1 MLPKQWNI
9 SMPTEHDDHDVHKV
23 DLKQRMVG
31 AIVIISLA
39 IIILPIFF
47 SPTDDSLKHFEIE
60 KAPPIP
66 EQMQKAFTAKDKN
79 LKQSNKMPVLP
90 VPKSIPVDD
99 ENKQQVLTTN
109 IAKTN
114 HASNYKNAIKP
125 KEKTINQKYTL
136 QLGSFGQQEN
146 AFNLRNKLRN
156 KKFKAYIEQ
165 VKMKQKINYRVR
177 VGPYIKY
184 GQMISIQKKI
194 KKSFKI
200 DGRII
205 SL

>member
-1 MLPKQWNI
+1 MHA
-9 SMPTEHDDHDVHKV
+9 EHGDHKV

-31 AIVIISLA
+31 AIVIVSLA
-39 IIILPIFF
+39 IIILPVFF
-47 SPTDDSLKHFEIE
+47 SPTDDSLKHFKVE
-60 KAPPIP
+60 KVPPIP
-66 EQMQKAFTAKDKN
+66 REIQDAFIAKDKN

-90 VPKSIPVDD
+90 IPKSIPVDN
-99 ENKQQVLTTN
+99 ENEKQALTTN
-109 IAKTN
+109 IDKTS
-114 HASNYKNAIKP
+114 HVSNYKNAKKP
-125 KEKTINQKYTL
+125 KDKTINQKYTL

-165 VKMKQKINYRVR
+165 IKIDKKINYRVR
-177 VGPYIKY
+177 VGPYLKY
-184 GQMISIQKKI
+184 EQMVSIQKKI

>member
-1 MLPKQWNI
+1 
-9 SMPTEHDDHDVHKV
+9 MPAEHDYHDDHKI
-23 DLKQRMVG
+23 DLKQRLVG

-47 SPTDDSLKHFEIE
+47 SPTDDSLKHFKVE
-60 KAPPIP
+60 KVPPIP
-66 EQMQKAFTAKDKN
+66 EQMQETFTAKDKN

-99 ENKQQVLTTN
+99 ENKKQVLTTD

-114 HASNYKNAIKP
+114 HTSNYKNAKKP
-125 KEKTINQKYTL
+125 NDKTINQKYTL

-165 VKMKQKINYRVR
+165 VKMGQKINYRVR
-177 VGPYIKY
+177 VGPYLKY
-184 GQMISIQKKI
+184 DQMISIQKKI
-194 KKSFKI
+194 KRSFKI